1 MPTSRGGLLRAAP
14 AKASPPPAS
23 QETHHG
29 FGHDLVGQ
37 DWTLGLSA
45 ATGDAAA

>member
-1 MPTSRGGLLRAAP
+1 MPTPRGGLLRAAP
-14 AKASPPPAS
+14 AKASPPAS
-23 QETHHG
+23 QEPHHG
-29 FGHDLVGQ
+29 FGRDLVGQ